1 MKILKQFGIILLITF
16 LGEGLKSL
24 LPLPIPASIYGMVIL
39 LAALMSGVLKLESV
53 REAGEFLIEIMPIL
67 FVPAAV
73 GLLDSWGQLRPILI
87 PAIVITVIITVLVMA
102 VTGQV
107 TQVMIRHRKV
117 GSRHE

>member
-39 LAALMSGVLKLESV
+39 LTALMSGVLKLESV

-73 GLLDSWGQLRPILI
+73 GLIESWDILCGK
-87 PAIVITVIITVLVMA
+87 LVSYVA
-102 VTGQV
+102 VTFLTTVAVMVVTGIV
-107 TQVMIRHRKV
+107 TQKVIRSGK
-117 GSRHE
+117 EKTDDQ

>member
-39 LAALMSGVLKLESV
+39 LTALMSGVLKLESV

-73 GLLDSWGQLRPILI
+73 GLLDSWGEFQPILI
-87 PAIVITVIITVLVMA
+87 PAIVITVVITVLVMA

-107 TQVMIRHRKV
+107 SQVMIRHGHV